1 MKKDFFEPKDDYR
14 VMSLLRVQDKPI
26 PDVPCRVYIPS
37 IPTEKPELYFY
48 PSLDQFKAITSDFK
62 GEFKATILGF
72 ESQPSHE
79 FSSECVYFED
89 METKYWGKDSSE
101 SYTKGLPQNLRFT
114 QCLQKKLPPTTK
126 SNIVF
131 WLTPN
136 SYLAPAMITNTSY
149 TGDIKHE
156 RIRIKVFDF
165 GILNIKFDHQF
176 FLLPSPEDENHQKS
190 CLVGT
195 LSHQCKAIDAD
206 LILNEI
212 IPSIDEILLIASIA
226 CRTRTVCVGWQAS
239 DNESISN
246 FYRGFLSTPSGNQ
259 TRTLDRGLVSAADFE
274 TFITNSFQVFQNS
287 HYKKAIESSIHAIL
301 GIENGTIESS
311 FLTLYAALEELLFSF
326 RKENEYEVIFD
337 KSNWKEFKKGLMS
350 WIKSHPEISIPKE
363 KRCLIYDK
371 LNELNRISASTAFKK
386 MCCHLE
392 IDLNDLWPVY
402 GNSQKATLSSIR
414 NALTHGSFP
423 SEYAFPYLA
432 TALDHLQWTLERIL
446 LTLLDWPIDQ
456 SEVSSLFLNR
466 MAATSI
472 TNLTPHRDKLTTA
485 LE

>member
-1 MKKDFFEPKDDYR
+1 MKKDFFEPKDGYQ
-14 VMSLLRVQDKPI
+14 VMSLLRVQGKPI
-26 PDVPCRVYIPS
+26 PNVPCRVYIPS
-37 IPTEKPELYFY
+37 IPTEKPELYFH
-48 PSLDQFKAITSDFK
+48 PSLDQFRAITSDFK
-62 GEFKATILGF
+62 GEVEAVILDFK
-72 ESQPSHE
+72 SQPKYE
-79 FSSECVYFED
+79 LSSECVYFED
-89 METKYWGKDSSE
+89 MEAKHWGKNNSE
-101 SYTKGLPQNLRFT
+101 CHVKGLPQNLKFT
-114 QCLQKKLPPTTK
+114 QYLSKILPPTK
-126 SNIVF
+126 SHIVF

-136 SYLAPAMITNTSY
+136 SYLAPSMITNTSY

-156 RIRIKVFDF
+156 RIRIKEFDF

-176 FLLPSPEDENHQKS
+176 FCLSSPEDEVRQKR

-195 LSHQCKAIDAD
+195 LSHSCKATDAD

-226 CRTRTVCVGWQAS
+226 CRTRTACIGWQAS
-239 DNESISN
+239 DNESISS

-259 TRTLDRGLVSAADFE
+259 TRTLDRGLVSETNFE

-287 HYKKAIESSIHAIL
+287 SYKKAIESAIHAIL
-301 GIENGTIESS
+301 HIENSTIESS
-311 FLTLYAALEELLFSF
+311 FLTLYAALEELLLCF
-326 RKENEYEVIFD
+326 RKENEYEVILD
-337 KSNWKEFKKGLMS
+337 KSNWEEFKKDLMS
-350 WIKSHPEISIPKE
+350 WIKSHPEINIPKE

-402 GNSQKATLSSIR
+402 GNRKMATLSSIR

-432 TALDHLQWTLERIL
+432 TALDHLQWTLERII
-446 LTLLDWPIDQ
+446 LTLLNWPIDQ
-456 SEVSSLFLNR
+456 SEVSSLFLSQI
-466 MAATSI
+466 AATSM
-472 TNLTPHRDKLTTA
+472 TSLTPHRDKLTTA